1 MVTRAIR
8 AGILLLAMLLA
19 APGARADIY
28 TWVDASGTLN
38 VSNLAPPSG
47 VHVID
52 VVVHHDPPPVP
63 PAPPNA
69 ALDAARDAELQ
80 ALNARVEALR
90 DEVDQA
96 HRRLAAQA
104 DDWSA
109 TPPAQ
114 EPVYDT
120 GDPSGY
126 GYDTGAVTQ
135 ASVGCD
141 PSWWG
146 CAFGYPYGLYGY
158 PVVIVAANARNVR
171 RGHGVHPAPVRPPHP
186 GHAPGP
192 QPHSMGTPH
201 SMGQPPRAMGSA
213 TQGMAPPPRAAG
225 VPIYATGAPP
235 QSVHPSPSPPARM
248 LAMSRHP

>member
-8 AGILLLAMLLA
+8 AGIPLLAMLLA
-19 APGARADIY
+19 APAARADIY

-52 VVVHHDPPPVP
+52 VVVHHDPPPAP

-96 HRRLAAQA
+96 HRRLATQA
-104 DDWSA
+104 DYWSA
-109 TPPAQ
+109 APPPEA
-114 EPVYDT
+114 PVYDA
-120 GDPSGY
+120 GDTSGY
-126 GYDTGAVTQ
+126 GYDTAPVTQ

-146 CAFGYPYGLYGY
+146 CAYGYPYGLYGY
-158 PVVIVAANARNVR
+158 PVVIVAADARNVR
-171 RGHGVHPAPVRPPHP
+171 RPGIHPHPSPRPPYP
-186 GHAPGP
+186 G
-192 QPHSMGTPH
+192 HSMGTP
-201 SMGQPPRAMGSA
+201 PRL
-213 TQGMAPPPRAAG
+213 Q
-225 VPIYATGAPP
+225 
-235 QSVHPSPSPPARM
+235 HPSPSPPSRM
-248 LAMSRHP
+248 VAMSRHP